1 MQRGERRRQGLF
13 TSATDAPLPLSLCLG
28 QHCLSTGKVSVPH
41 SHSHSCWQQ
50 LATAA
55 PVTCTTLH
63 HLAPPSAVATTTM
76 ACADKQC
83 HRPVKAT
90 LDPGRPRISLGKE
103 HPPWTCGIK
112 QSLSL
117 SPSVSLSS
125 CLSSTLT
132 FVSLT
137 FFQQFWSIRLK
148 AGGACPQHLNEET
161 WEMAWTR

>member
-13 TSATDAPLPLSLCLG
+13 TSATDAPLPLCLCLG
-28 QHCLSTGKVSVPH
+28 HHCLSTGKVSIPH
-41 SHSHSCWQQ
+41 SHFPFL
-50 LATAA
+50 LATACHCS
-55 PVTCTTLH
+55 PCHLH
-63 HLAPPSAVATTTM
+63 HLAPPSPGATTTM
-76 ACADKQC
+76 ARADKQR

-103 HPPWTCGIK
+103 HPPWTCAIK

-117 SPSVSLSS
+117 SLSLCLTVSLSH
-125 CLSSTLT
+125 CLT

-137 FFQQFWSIRLK
+137 FFQHFWSIRLK
-148 AGGACPQHLNEET
+148 AAGACPQHLNEET